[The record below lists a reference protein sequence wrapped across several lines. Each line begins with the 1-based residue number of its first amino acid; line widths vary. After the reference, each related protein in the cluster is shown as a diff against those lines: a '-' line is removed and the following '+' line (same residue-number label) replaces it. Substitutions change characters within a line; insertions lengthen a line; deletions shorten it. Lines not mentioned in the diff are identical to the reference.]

1 MCSLETE
8 IEMFPDVQWGRF
20 LFHILENTVKSK
32 VPLSQKI
39 KEKKRKIVIIY
50 VGAMLRLE

>member
-20 LFHILENTVKSK
+20 LFHILQKCEKGN
-32 VPLSQKI
+32 VPIAHQR
-39 KEKKRKIVIIY
+39 KEKK
-50 VGAMLRLE
+50 